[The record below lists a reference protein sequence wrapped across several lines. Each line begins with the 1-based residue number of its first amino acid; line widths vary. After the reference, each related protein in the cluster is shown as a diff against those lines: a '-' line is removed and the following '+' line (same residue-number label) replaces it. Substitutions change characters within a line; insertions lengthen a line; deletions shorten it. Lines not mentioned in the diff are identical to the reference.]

1 MRSLMKNFTRLNLTA
16 CLASLLIFASSCGT
30 APERIDP
37 LGDKAVTSMG
47 VDYKELIE
55 WSEVLTGRM
64 LESGFLRSEEF
75 GPKPVK
81 MVVSDIENKTDLSQF
96 PTEMV
101 MGRMR
106 SNLLKSG
113 LVRFVS
119 TYGADGRDEMTRDTQ
134 FLKDDPLFDSAQVP
148 ELGKATVAGL
158 SLRTQI
164 LWARAGTGKK
174 SQNTYEVRMFITDVR
189 NGEVIWEDFST
200 PVAKRQV
207 KAGIGW

>member
-1 MRSLMKNFTRLNLTA
+1 MKNSIRSAQLA
-16 CLASLLIFASSCGT
+16 CLIPLLALVAGCGST
-30 APERIDP
+30 PKRIDP
-37 LGDKAVTSMG
+37 LGEEAVTTMG
-47 VDYKELIE
+47 VDYRELIE

-75 GPKPVK
+75 GPKPLK

-96 PTEMV
+96 PNEMV
-101 MGRMR
+101 IGRMR

-119 TYGADGRDEMTRDTQ
+119 TYGSDGIDEMTRDTQ
-134 FLKDDPLFDSAQVP
+134 FLKDDPLFDSSQVP
-148 ELGKATVAGL
+148 ELGQATVASL

-164 LWARAGTGKK
+164 LWARSGTSKK
-174 SQNTYEVRMFITDVR
+174 SQNTYEVRMFVTDVR
-189 NGEVIWEDFST
+189 NGEVVWEDFSS

>member
-1 MRSLMKNFTRLNLTA
+1 MKNSIRLSQAA
-16 CLASLLIFASSCGT
+16 CLVSLLVLASSCGT
-30 APERIDP
+30 APKRIDP
-37 LGDKAVTSMG
+37 LGEEAVTSMG
-47 VDYKELIE
+47 VDYQELIE

-96 PTEMV
+96 PNEMV
-101 MGRMR
+101 IGRMR

-148 ELGKATVAGL
+148 ELGQATVASL

-164 LWARAGTGKK
+164 LWTRAGAGKK

-207 KAGIGW
+207 KPGIGW

>member
-1 MRSLMKNFTRLNLTA
+1 MKNSIRLSEAA
-16 CLASLLIFASSCGT
+16 CLVSLLVLASGCGT
-30 APERIDP
+30 APKRIDP
-37 LGDKAVTSMG
+37 LGEEAITSMG
-47 VDYKELIE
+47 VDYRELIE
-55 WSEVLTGRM
+55 WSEVLTGHM

-96 PTEMV
+96 PNEMV
-101 MGRMR
+101 IGRIR

-148 ELGKATVAGL
+148 ELGQATVASL

-164 LWARAGTGKK
+164 LWARTGAGKK

-189 NGEVIWEDFST
+189 NGEIIWEDFSS

-207 KAGIGW
+207 KPGIGW

>member
-1 MRSLMKNFTRLNLTA
+1 MKNSIRLSQAA
-16 CLASLLIFASSCGT
+16 CLFSLLVLASGCGT
-30 APERIDP
+30 APKRIDP
-37 LGDKAVTSMG
+37 LGEEAVTSMG
-47 VDYKELIE
+47 VDYQELIE

-96 PTEMV
+96 PNEMV
-101 MGRMR
+101 IGRMR

-119 TYGADGRDEMTRDTQ
+119 TYGTDGRDEMTRDTQ

-148 ELGKATVAGL
+148 ELGQATVASL

-164 LWARAGTGKK
+164 LWARSGAGKK

-189 NGEVIWEDFST
+189 NGEVVWEDFST

-207 KAGIGW
+207 KPGIGW

>member
-1 MRSLMKNFTRLNLTA
+1 MKNAIRFNQTA
-16 CLASLLIFASSCGT
+16 CLATLLFIASACGT
-30 APERIDP
+30 APKRIDP
-37 LGDKAVTSMG
+37 LGEEAVTSMG
-47 VDYKELIE
+47 VDYQELIE

-119 TYGADGRDEMTRDTQ
+119 TYGSDGRDEMTRDTQ

-148 ELGKATVAGL
+148 ELGQATVAGL

-164 LWARAGTGKK
+164 LWARSGTGKK

>member
-1 MRSLMKNFTRLNLTA
+1 MKNSKCLSQAA
-16 CLASLLIFASSCGT
+16 CLITLLAVASSCGT
-30 APERIDP
+30 APKRIDP
-37 LGDKAVTSMG
+37 LGEEAVTSMG
-47 VDYKELIE
+47 VDYQELIE

-96 PTEMV
+96 PNEMV
-101 MGRMR
+101 IGRMR

-148 ELGKATVAGL
+148 ELGQATVASL

-164 LWARAGTGKK
+164 LWARSGAGKK

-207 KAGIGW
+207 KPGIGW

>member
-1 MRSLMKNFTRLNLTA
+1 MKNSTILKQAA
-16 CLASLLIFASSCGT
+16 CLIPALLIAVSCGS
-30 APERIDP
+30 APKRIDP
-37 LGDKAVTSMG
+37 LGDEAVTSMG
-47 VDYKELIE
+47 VDYRELAE
-55 WSEVLTGRM
+55 WSEVLTTRM

-96 PTEMV
+96 PNEIV
-101 MGRMR
+101 LGRMR

-119 TYGADGRDEMTRDTQ
+119 TYGSDATDEMTRDTQ
-134 FLKDDPLFDSAQVP
+134 FLRDDPLFDESQVP
-148 ELGKATVAGL
+148 ELGQATVASL

-164 LWARAGTGKK
+164 LWARSGSGKK
-174 SQNTYEVRMFITDVR
+174 SQSTYEVRMFVTDIR
-189 NGEVIWEDFST
+189 NGEVVWEDFST

>member
-1 MRSLMKNFTRLNLTA
+1 MKNSIRSAQLA
-16 CLASLLIFASSCGT
+16 CLIPLLALATGCGS
-30 APERIDP
+30 APKRIDP
-37 LGDKAVTSMG
+37 LGEEAVTTMG
-47 VDYKELIE
+47 VDYRELIE
-55 WSEVLTGRM
+55 WSEVLTERM

-75 GPKPVK
+75 GPKPLK

-96 PTEMV
+96 PNEMV
-101 MGRMR
+101 IGRMR

-119 TYGADGRDEMTRDTQ
+119 TYGSDGIDEMTRDTQ
-134 FLKDDPLFDSAQVP
+134 FLKDYPLFDSSQVP
-148 ELGKATVAGL
+148 ELGQATVSSL

-164 LWARAGTGKK
+164 LWARSGTSKK
-174 SQNTYEVRMFITDVR
+174 SQNTYEVRMFVTDIR
-189 NGEVIWEDFST
+189 NGEVVWEDFST

>member
-1 MRSLMKNFTRLNLTA
+1 MKNSIRSAQLA
-16 CLASLLIFASSCGT
+16 CLIPLLALATGCGS
-30 APERIDP
+30 APKRIDP
-37 LGDKAVTSMG
+37 LGEEAVTTMG
-47 VDYKELIE
+47 VDYRELIE
-55 WSEVLTGRM
+55 WSEVLTERM

-75 GPKPVK
+75 GPKPLK

-96 PTEMV
+96 PNEMV
-101 MGRMR
+101 IGRMR

-119 TYGADGRDEMTRDTQ
+119 TYGSDGIDEMTRDTQ
-134 FLKDDPLFDSAQVP
+134 FLKDDPLFDSSQVP
-148 ELGKATVAGL
+148 ELGQATVASL

-164 LWARAGTGKK
+164 LWARSGTSKK
-174 SQNTYEVRMFITDVR
+174 SQNTYEVRMFVTDVR
-189 NGEVIWEDFST
+189 NGEVVWEDFSS

>member
-1 MRSLMKNFTRLNLTA
+1 MKNSIRLSQAA
-16 CLASLLIFASSCGT
+16 CLFSLLVLASGCGT
-30 APERIDP
+30 APKRIDP
-37 LGDKAVTSMG
+37 LGEEAVTSMG
-47 VDYKELIE
+47 VDYQELIE

-96 PTEMV
+96 PNEMV
-101 MGRMR
+101 IGRMR

-119 TYGADGRDEMTRDTQ
+119 TYGTDGRDEMTRDTQ

-148 ELGKATVAGL
+148 ELGQATVASL

-164 LWARAGTGKK
+164 LWARAGSGKK

-189 NGEVIWEDFST
+189 NGEVVWEDFST

-207 KAGIGW
+207 KPGIGW

>member
-1 MRSLMKNFTRLNLTA
+1 
-16 CLASLLIFASSCGT
+16 
-30 APERIDP
+30 
-37 LGDKAVTSMG
+37 MG
-47 VDYKELIE
+47 VDYRELAE
-55 WSEVLTGRM
+55 WSEVLTARM

-96 PTEMV
+96 PNEIV
-101 MGRMR
+101 LGRMR

-119 TYGADGRDEMTRDTQ
+119 TYGSDATDEMTRDTQ
-134 FLKDDPLFDSAQVP
+134 FLRDDPLFDESQVP
-148 ELGKATVAGL
+148 ELGQATVASL

-164 LWARAGTGKK
+164 LWARSGSGKK
-174 SQNTYEVRMFITDVR
+174 SQSTYEVRMFVTDIR
-189 NGEVIWEDFST
+189 NGEVVWEDFST

>member
-1 MRSLMKNFTRLNLTA
+1 MKNSIRSAQLA
-16 CLASLLIFASSCGT
+16 CLIPLLALATGCGS
-30 APERIDP
+30 APKRIDP
-37 LGDKAVTSMG
+37 LGEEAVTTMG
-47 VDYKELIE
+47 VDYRELIE
-55 WSEVLTGRM
+55 WSEVLTERM

-75 GPKPVK
+75 GPKPLK

-96 PTEMV
+96 PNEMV
-101 MGRMR
+101 IGRMR

-119 TYGADGRDEMTRDTQ
+119 TYGSDGIDEMTRDTQ
-134 FLKDDPLFDSAQVP
+134 FLKDDPLFDSSQVP
-148 ELGKATVAGL
+148 ELGQATVASL

-164 LWARAGTGKK
+164 LWARSGTSKK
-174 SQNTYEVRMFITDVR
+174 SQNTYEVRMFVTDVR
-189 NGEVIWEDFST
+189 NGEVVWEDFST